1 MKITELSE
9 AVELPPG
16 VIEQLNGLLIKPLR
30 DTLIRRMA
38 YPNLY
43 YIIDTFED
51 MLADK
56 KYAKSPRRKQA
67 IALLFPYV
75 VQALDEIIK
84 NAKADGSQYPFTRIV
99 KLLRYSVDNEAI
111 AEVLENN
118 KGKLLQILKAFIDKT
133 HRSEHNVGRIAN
145 EGVIVDI
152 VHALDHAGIDWVEL
166 KNLYKQHFYNRYSG
180 WLSQPQDRW
189 GTDTVF
195 NVLNDMS
202 RHNLTID
209 DLDEELANRLQS
221 MKSTI
226 LNRSLFNFRH
236 DSVRYGMGEM
246 ADYYK
251 KLRRLGFDWPEL
263 QLNSADYA
271 AQLDRFKTPIMRELL
286 TLFKEQNV
294 GRAAKIVAELKQATD
309 WPELAAMER
318 SLGAKQ
324 LDEELHPAR
333 IKAVDESLRNGDYI
347 GAAHY
352 MGVYGVNIDEFDKR
366 VRERFEEMKTE
377 IIREMLQ
384 VVKNISLERGYRLI
398 SNVRKAGLGWP
409 EIDIIFRSLD
419 KSYTERYR

>member
-9 AVELPPG
+9 AVELPPD

-56 KYAKSPRRKQA
+56 KYAKSPRRKLA
-67 IALLFPYV
+67 IELLFPYV
-75 VQALDEIIK
+75 LQALDEIIK
-84 NAKADGSQYPFTRIV
+84 NAKADGSYYPFTRII
-99 KLLRYSVDNEAI
+99 KLLRYNIDNEAV

-133 HRSEHNVGRIAN
+133 HRSAHNVGRTAD
-145 EGVIVDI
+145 ESAIVDI
-152 VHALDHAGIDWVEL
+152 VNALDHAGIDWIEL

-180 WLSQPQDRW
+180 WLSQSQDKW
-189 GTDTVF
+189 GTNTVF

-202 RHNLTID
+202 RHKLTID
-209 DLDEELANRLQS
+209 DLNEELANRLQS
-221 MKSTI
+221 MKSII

-236 DSVRYGMGEM
+236 DSVRYGLVEMG
-246 ADYYK
+246 DYYK

-263 QLNSADYA
+263 QISS
-271 AQLDRFKTPIMRELL
+271 LDQFKTPIMRELL

-294 GRAAKIVAELKQATD
+294 GRAAKIVAELKQATN

-324 LDEELHPAR
+324 IDEELHPAR

-366 VRERFEEMKTE
+366 VRERFEEMKPE

-409 EIDIIFRSLD
+409 EIDIIFKSLD
-419 KSYTERYR
+419 KSYTDQYR